1 MEVSNTLSNNVSMDN
16 SLIEKNQNSFL
27 KSSLWNVIN
36 TGLNIGIRALLPN
49 FVEDQ
54 VIEIKDALIN
64 SGFKDGINN
73 AISGAIDLG
82 KKALGIVTG
91 GFENISQ
98 AQNAI
103 KSGGLM
109 DSISNVFNSA
119 VNVATKNNLINN
131 DTSKS
136 LKKGKEKIKNTIESN
151 IESNFNDQLSAVEK
165 INKYSENWK
174 QFFENKDFKNMEKEY
189 KKIKQN
195 LKETLPMENT
205 LKQAR
210 QIENLHLLIKN
221 NGHNFDLSPEELQ
234 LAEKLVS

>member
-1 MEVSNTLSNNVSMDN
+1 MEVSNTLSKNVSKEN
-16 SLIEKNQNSFL
+16 SLIEKNQSSFL
-27 KSSLWNVIN
+27 QSSLWNVIN
-36 TGLNIGIRALLPN
+36 TGLNIGIKALLPN
-49 FVEDQ
+49 FIEDQ

-64 SGFKDGINN
+64 SGLKDGIKN
-73 AISGAIDLG
+73 AISGAIDIG
-82 KKALGIVTG
+82 KKTLGIVTG
-91 GFENISQ
+91 SFENISQ

-103 KSGGLM
+103 KSGGLI

-131 DTSKS
+131 NTSKA
-136 LKKGKEKIKNTIESN
+136 LKRGKEEIVNTIESN
-151 IESNFNDQLSAVEK
+151 IESNFNDQISAVGK

-210 QIENLHLLIKN
+210 QLENLHLLIKN
-221 NGHNFDLSPEELQ
+221 NGHNFDLSPEKLQ